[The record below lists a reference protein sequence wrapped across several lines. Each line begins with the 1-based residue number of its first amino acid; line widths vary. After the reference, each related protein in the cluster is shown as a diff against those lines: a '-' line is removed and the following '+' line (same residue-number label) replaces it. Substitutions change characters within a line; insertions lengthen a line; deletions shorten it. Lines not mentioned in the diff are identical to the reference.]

1 MDSTAS
7 DGPGGNAPSGEP
19 TQLTPAHPVTPRPAP
34 LPDREPAQGL
44 SLIVSAVWQQARG
57 NPLPVAALIFGFLLA
72 LRVFRRPD

>member
-1 MDSTAS
+1 MGSTAS
-7 DGPGGNAPSGEP
+7 DGPGGSSPPGEP
-19 TQLTPAHPVTPRPAP
+19 TQLTPARPVTPARPA